1 MHLRGNLAQVVAQE
15 VYDGGML
22 SLLLG
27 IGEQGLLGL
36 GQSGIN
42 GAFHG
47 KGANGAIGD
56 LNKRLRR
63 KANKMP
69 WPKEFVRSAC
79 RSVELRQREIGAH
92 GHSKGEVGQKAIAS
106 MEVVLDD
113 VKRTLVVAESWC
125 RDFPLN
131 LRRQG

>member
-1 MHLRGNLAQVVAQE
+1 
-15 VYDGGML
+15 ML
-22 SLLLG
+22 GLLLG

-36 GQSGIN
+36 GQGGIN
-42 GAFHG
+42 RAFHG
-47 KGANGAIGD
+47 KGANRAIGD
-56 LNKRLRR
+56 FNKRLRR

-69 WPKEFVRSAC
+69 WPKEFVGSAC

-92 GHSKGEVGQKAIAS
+92 GHSKGEVGQKTIAS
-106 MEVVLDD
+106 MEMMLND